1 MISEGLWDKWP
12 NLYLVVERGGSPLKT
27 LGSHVPEKFEAYNA
41 HTMARPT
48 KVWNGRVPMT
58 PLQEGIIPL

>member
-1 MISEGLWDKWP
+1 MAKFTPGCRKS
-12 NLYLVVERGGSPLKT
+12 GSPLKT

-48 KVWNGRVPMT
+48 KV
-58 PLQEGIIPL
+58 